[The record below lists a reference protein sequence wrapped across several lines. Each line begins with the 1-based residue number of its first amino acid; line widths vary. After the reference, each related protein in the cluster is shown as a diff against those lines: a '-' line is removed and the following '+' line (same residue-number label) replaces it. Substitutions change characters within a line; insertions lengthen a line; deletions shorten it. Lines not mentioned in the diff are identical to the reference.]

1 MDVAGLSQLLV
12 QVSDL
17 IVDCPE
23 IQRLDIHPLLASGS
37 EFTALDVTLDISP
50 FEGDNESRL
59 AVRPYPHQLEEWVE
73 LKNGE
78 RCLFRPICQKM
89 SHNFSN
95 SFRESPKKIF
105 ITATLARSTNLPM
118 KI

>member
-1 MDVAGLSQLLV
+1 MS
-12 QVSDL
+12 
-17 IVDCPE
+17 
-23 IQRLDIHPLLASGS
+23 RW
-37 EFTALDVTLDISP
+37 ISP

-78 RCLFRPICQKM
+78 RCLFRPILPEDEPQLQQFISRVTK
-89 SHNFSN
+89 
-95 SFRESPKKIF
+95 EDF